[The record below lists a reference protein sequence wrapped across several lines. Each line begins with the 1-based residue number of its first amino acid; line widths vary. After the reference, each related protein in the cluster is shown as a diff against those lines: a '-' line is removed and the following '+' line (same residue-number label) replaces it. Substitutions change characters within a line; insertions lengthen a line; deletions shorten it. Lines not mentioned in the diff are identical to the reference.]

1 MEVNT
6 VGNCKSLKYALGRG
20 NNILLVQL
28 ALKNRWW
35 WHKTKR
41 SNPGVNFLWTQ
52 LMCRKYISG
61 LDSLNE
67 KGQTSDSE
75 LNSTAWGSISQIKLK
90 ETTSNQDSKT
100 TSLSSLTTSQNVF
113 PSQKISRV
121 QGFGSSNPK

>member
-75 LNSTAWGSISQIKLK
+75 LNSTA
-90 ETTSNQDSKT
+90 
-100 TSLSSLTTSQNVF
+100 
-113 PSQKISRV
+113 
-121 QGFGSSNPK
+121 